1 MTASRRPLDWIDG
14 LFAVL
19 LFGCAV
25 WVRMRVLAVAQITP
39 DCMGPYLGAW
49 EMLTTGDWVGP
60 SKFPESGPGLYWSYV
75 PFLLGADGL
84 EAALTRRFVL
94 QACHG
99 PAIYLALRA
108 TLTAHWAG
116 IGPSPGRLGPAIAG
130 CALAFSHGPLASLL
144 SGAEGFVSPDH
155 GVVITVAALLVL
167 LADRPWA
174 LVVGWAALPIAMM
187 THGMA
192 AAYGPGLLFLAAL
205 VWRRG
210 HRRIA
215 IGSLVAGAVGYA
227 PRAAQLV
234 RKVLDEGF
242 EGASQLAAYNSEG
255 DRFWAELVHRTSD
268 HLLHRDGLPWGPLWG
283 LTPLLILAAVWVA
296 PRISPSSDLPRRV
309 RDVCAWAL
317 LTLAGIVT
325 VAWMIRYMQ
334 GYHWRVVYPAGA
346 AAIGVGLDV
355 LLRRIPRPA
364 QAGAAAVVLAAGC
377 SLGLERWPAP
387 DPASTDLTLVGA
399 FVDAL
404 EESGAEALWVERGGI
419 GWEPWGYAPALYLE
433 SRLRGDRRE
442 HDLDGSLFLLFTAG
456 LEAAAA
462 IDATFGW
469 MGQAPPLSTAPGTT
483 LVARGRPWN
492 GPVVY
497 LVRLDDRAA
506 SLAWHRQ
513 VLLLRGGEPV
523 MMKAEAGEYLP
534 ALGQPFDYA
543 DVDAWFPSG
552 LER

>member
-1 MTASRRPLDWIDG
+1 MITFHPTLPIVV
-14 LFAVL
+14 AVL
-19 LFGCAV
+19 G
-25 WVRMRVLAVAQITP
+25 VA
-39 DCMGPYLGAW
+39 M
-49 EMLTTGDWVGP
+49 
-60 SKFPESGPGLYWSYV
+60 
-75 PFLLGADGL
+75 
-84 EAALTRRFVL
+84 
-94 QACHG
+94 
-99 PAIYLALRA
+99 LALCVWQLVAVR
-108 TLTAHWAG
+108 
-116 IGPSPGRLGPAIAG
+116 GRR
-130 CALAFSHGPLASLL
+130 LAWLRRS
-144 SGAEGFVSPDH
+144 
-155 GVVITVAALLVL
+155 LLVL

-355 LLRRIPRPA
+355 LLRRIPRRA
-364 QAGAAAVVLAAGC
+364 QAGAAAVVLAVA
-377 SLGLERWPAP
+377 A
-387 DPASTDLTLVGA
+387 VGA
-399 FVDAL
+399 GVVAASAGDEGGEGEKEGEGAGH
-404 EESGAEALWVERGGI
+404 SGLHPLGRTERSRVRWGPGGFEVRAVCRSHI
-419 GWEPWGYAPALYLE
+419 GCTP
-433 SRLRGDRRE
+433 SLRGPRSTGGHRGSQPNGHRR
-442 HDLDGSLFLLFTAG
+442 
-456 LEAAAA
+456 
-462 IDATFGW
+462 
-469 MGQAPPLSTAPGTT
+469 
-483 LVARGRPWN
+483 
-492 GPVVY
+492 
-497 LVRLDDRAA
+497 
-506 SLAWHRQ
+506 
-513 VLLLRGGEPV
+513 
-523 MMKAEAGEYLP
+523 
-534 ALGQPFDYA
+534 
-543 DVDAWFPSG
+543 
-552 LER
+552 